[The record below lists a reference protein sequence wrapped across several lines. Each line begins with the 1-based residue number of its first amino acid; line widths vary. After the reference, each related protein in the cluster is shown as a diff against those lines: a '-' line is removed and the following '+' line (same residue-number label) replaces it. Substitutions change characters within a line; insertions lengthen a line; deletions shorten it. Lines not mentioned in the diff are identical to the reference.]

1 LGKSELE
8 RVQEDVEVTSF
19 ELMCRNLPGGTE
31 EYHKNVR
38 ITGIRVEF

>member
-1 LGKSELE
+1 ME

-19 ELMCRNLPGGTE
+19 ELMCRNLPGRTE

-38 ITGIRVEF
+38 IAEIEVEI